1 MDLITS
7 LFPPPLVGGGEGEGE
22 LHHFTTPTLTLPHKE
37 TSAKVSIPVILRNH
51 SHRRISKK

>member
-22 LHHFTTPTLTLPHKE
+22 WQHFTTPTLTRPHQGGGNNQV
-37 TSAKVSIPVILRNH
+37 T
-51 SHRRISKK
+51 